1 MAPNR
6 KPGFSLLEMI
16 VALLFLGLLLG
27 GMVRV
32 FLASRTSWTRVNET
46 LTAQRALRWSLARV
60 EEDLQM
66 MGYLFPPPE
75 SRNLDLA
82 AGADAGGQSAFML
95 VPGRSIPKLSGGA
108 FVPREPGDDPLE
120 PMGKEADELSFVM
133 DVPIPVHAELTRP
146 VPGLA
151 PPRPLA
157 SLPEETDDPERA
169 GTVQVRAARKLELE
183 SGDLLLV
190 ADGRFEFAEVDQP
203 VTFLAR
209 QTLPVRVRRPGGVAG
224 AAAFRWH
231 HRAGARI
238 QCVRPLRIVRY
249 ALVYLALDRDLSP
262 PGWLTPCLVRLETA
276 YPGNRAVPR
285 WSRLAGSRLREVVA
299 ENVTGFRVDFTLDNR
314 FPGIRGADFAET
326 SSRLQAGLG
335 ARGRRAGDAALAGDP
350 FWFRKC
356 GGLVQVSM
364 ETRSPVPRDDG
375 PGTAG
380 RHFRY
385 RSQTLL
391 LRPRNFGLERGG

>member
-1 MAPNR
+1 LAPNR
-6 KPGFSLLEMI
+6 KSGFSLLEMM
-16 VALLFLGLLLG
+16 VALLFMGLLLG

-32 FLASRTSWTRVNET
+32 FLASRTSWIRVNET

-82 AGADAGGQSAFML
+82 AGTDAGRQSAFML

-133 DVPIPVHAELTRP
+133 DVPILVPAHLTRP
-146 VPGLA
+146 VRGLA

-157 SLPEETDDPERA
+157 REAEETDDPEEA
-169 GTVQVRAARKLELE
+169 GTVQVRAARRLDLEP
-183 SGDLLLV
+183 GDLVVV

-209 QTLPVRVRRPGGVAG
+209 QTLPVRVRRPGGLAG

-231 HRAGARI
+231 HRAGTRI
-238 QCVRPLRIVRY
+238 QCVRPLRVVRY

-262 PGWLTPCLVRLETA
+262 PGWLTPCLVRFETA

-285 WSRLAGSRLREVVA
+285 WSRLTDSRSREVVA

-314 FPGIRGADFAET
+314 FPGIRGRDLAET
-326 SSRLQAGLG
+326 SSRLQAGLA
-335 ARGRRAGDAALAGDP
+335 ARGRRAGEGALAGDP
-350 FWFRKC
+350 FWFRKW
-356 GGLVQVSM
+356 GGLVQVAI
-364 ETRSPVPRDDG
+364 ETRSAVPRDA
-375 PGTAG
+375 GTAG
-380 RHFRY
+380 RRFHY